1 MKKQQLLDDATQL
14 PISPDLTHQC
24 TIQTLLPQQR
34 AKSEEHKELQQACIL
49 FEEPEEVTELN
60 IGLILNEESTEHQQ
74 AFFEELQE
82 RLIAFEEPQ
91 QLIEQDLI
99 LFDEQTYQQQE
110 LTPSE
115 EQTYQQQ
122 ELTPSEEQQQHLPQ
136 RTEQFIK
143 PLQQRNSLQ
152 HPLIAIVLP
161 LQYQHSQ
168 QPQQSQEENQ
178 HRLEST
184 AIESEVFTQIN
195 NEDLLR
201 RHNIIDCSVIIGTL
215 EQSVEV
221 LSPPVQMRRKRK
233 AERDPTYYP
242 SRRIRRQ
249 SVGWAETREL
259 RILPM
264 REVRN
269 LRDDVEIL
277 NES

>member
-24 TIQTLLPQQR
+24 TLQTLLPQQHQELTLI
-34 AKSEEHKELQQACIL
+34 EEHKELQQACIL
-49 FEEPEEVTELN
+49 FEEPEEVTELIDEPQN
-60 IGLILNEESTEHQQ
+60 LILNEESTEHQQ

-99 LFDEQTYQQQE
+99 LFD
-110 LTPSE
+110 